1 MEARF
6 MGRKADYTQEELNGW
21 LNKYLVEK
29 CNSDT
34 ALLSIPKL
42 GQYLRENG
50 VDIADYTLRRN
61 LILRNKI
68 DEYKNNF
75 HVDIE
80 EIVFGYKT
88 LDVDLFLNNNTSKSA
103 LKESLVALDKT
114 YNRSMI
120 AAMKFAKE
128 NKKIN
133 AKNEELKEKCDG
145 LENELKLIKTEL
157 ERKKKELG
165 EAKAENQ
172 KLKRL
177 IKDYMYPEIANELL
191 KQEGLVIDTAGIV
204 KEDVVTDKLI
214 REDTDI
220 KKTVLKST
228 LTQQLLG
235 DIDG

>member
-1 MEARF
+1 

-21 LNKYLVEK
+21 LSKYLIEK

-34 ALLSIPKL
+34 SLLSIPKL

-61 LILRNKI
+61 TILRTKME
-68 DEYKNNF
+68 EYKKNF

-120 AAMKFAKE
+120 AAMQFAKE
-128 NKKIN
+128 NKKFKT
-133 AKNEELKEKCDG
+133 KNEELKEKCDG

>member
-75 HVDIE
+75 HADLE

-103 LKESLVALDKT
+103 LKESLIALDNT

-120 AAMKFAKE
+120 AAMQFAKE
-128 NKKIN
+128 NKKFKT
-133 AKNEELKEKCDG
+133 KNEELKEKNDE
-145 LENELKLIKTEL
+145 LENELKVVKDDLEDDKKQLLEL
-157 ERKKKELG
+157 KR
-165 EAKAENQ
+165 ENQ

-177 IKDYMYPEIANELL
+177 IKDYVYPEIANELL
-191 KQEGLVIDTAGIV
+191 KQEGIVFETAGIV
-204 KEDVVTDKLI
+204 KEDAVQDKLV
-214 REDTDI
+214 REETDI
-220 KKTVLKST
+220 KKIVLKSS
-228 LTQQLLG
+228 LTQKLLG
-235 DIDG
+235 DI

>member
-1 MEARF
+1 

-21 LNKYLVEK
+21 LRKYLIEK

-42 GQYLRENG
+42 GKYLRENG

-61 LILRNKI
+61 MILRAQI
-68 DEYKNNF
+68 DEYKKNF

-157 ERKKKELG
+157 ESKKKELG

-177 IKDYMYPEIANELL
+177 IKDYVYPEIANELL

-220 KKTVLKST
+220 KKNVLKST

>member
-21 LNKYLVEK
+21 LNKYLMEK

-34 ALLSIPKL
+34 ALLSIPKF

-75 HVDIE
+75 HADIE

>member
-1 MEARF
+1 
-6 MGRKADYTQEELNGW
+6 
-21 LNKYLVEK
+21 
-29 CNSDT
+29 
-34 ALLSIPKL
+34 
-42 GQYLRENG
+42 
-50 VDIADYTLRRN
+50 
-61 LILRNKI
+61 
-68 DEYKNNF
+68 
-75 HVDIE
+75 
-80 EIVFGYKT
+80 
-88 LDVDLFLNNNTSKSA
+88 
-103 LKESLVALDKT
+103 
-114 YNRSMI
+114 MI
-120 AAMKFAKE
+120 AAMQFAKE
-128 NKKIN
+128 NKKFKT
-133 AKNEELKEKCDG
+133 KNEELKEKCDG

>member
-1 MEARF
+1 